1 MSWNCQCELCRDAY
15 AGKFYDRRWIDFLHH
30 RDDAIL
36 RANFYEHIPFYLT
49 ESDGEIIV
57 TTEPMDGYKTA
68 TEVWKEEVLLI
79 EFLRGCE
86 VEPVE
91 GHRTPFKHLLREGAT
106 STV

>member
-1 MSWNCQCELCRDAY
+1 MSWNCRCELCRDAY
-15 AGKFYDRRWIDFLHH
+15 TGKLYDRRWIDLLHH

-36 RANFYEHIPFYLT
+36 RVTFYDRLPFYLT
-49 ESDGEIIV
+49 ELDGEIIV
-57 TTEPMDGYKTA
+57 TTRQMDGYKTV

-79 EFLRGCE
+79 DFLRGCD

-91 GHRTPFKHLLREGAT
+91 GHRTPFKHLLREGPS